1 MSKSTP
7 LYDRLL
13 SLLSQYSNYQDFRH
27 LKALAW
33 MINALICSSKVNLSE
48 WESYVI
54 SRATQAQ
61 SIERRWQRF
70 IHNSR
75 IKFKSIYIPLVM
87 AAISDWREQRIYL
100 ALDTT
105 VLWNQFCMIHLS
117 IVCGGRAV
125 PFLWKVIE
133 HKSSTVKFQEYKL
146 MLKLAHYLLSQYSD
160 VVLLADRGFAN
171 HELMTWLKNSN
182 WHYCLRL
189 PCDVVLHGAR
199 RHPIELKYLYPPKC
213 EAVFYHHVGLWL
225 DGEHRCN
232 IVLANVKGV
241 KEPWAVRGRMPSS
254 RRRRRSAR
262 TRCTDEAPSL
272 QTLWQYG
279 LRFRVEELFLDSKS
293 GVFQLESS
301 KIRDSKALERLYLV
315 VALALL
321 FATCQGMAVQLKG
334 LRTQVDPHW
343 RRGIS
348 YLKIGIRWLNGVL
361 HKSRTLLTTIGLCS
375 HIPQLCFAS
384 KKAKKQYY
392 DAIWFS
398 RIREIKCVTD

>member
-7 LYDRLL
+7 LYNRLL

-61 SIERRWQRF
+61 STERRWQRF
-70 IHNSR
+70 VHNSR
-75 IKFKSIYIPLVM
+75 IKFKSIYVPLVM
-87 AAISDWREQRIYL
+87 AAIGDWSEQRVYI

-125 PFLWKVIE
+125 PFLWKVMK
-133 HKSSTVKFQEYKL
+133 HKSSTVGFREYKP
-146 MLKLAHYLLSQYSD
+146 MLKIAQHLLSKYSD
-160 VVLLADRGFAN
+160 VMLLADRGFAN
-171 HELMTWLKNSN
+171 HELMTWLENSN

-189 PCDVVLHGAR
+189 PCDVVLHGVR
-199 RHPIELKYLYPPKC
+199 RHPIELKYLYPPKS
-213 EAVFYHHVGLWL
+213 EAALYHHVGLWL

-241 KEPWAVRGRMPSS
+241 KEPWAVI
-254 RRRRRSAR
+254 
-262 TRCTDEAPSL
+262 TDENPSL

-321 FATCQGMAVQLKG
+321 FATAQGMAVQLKG

-343 RRGIS
+343 KRGIS

-361 HKSRTLLTTIGLCS
+361 HKGRNLLAPIALYS

-398 RIREIKCVTD
+398 RIREIKCATN